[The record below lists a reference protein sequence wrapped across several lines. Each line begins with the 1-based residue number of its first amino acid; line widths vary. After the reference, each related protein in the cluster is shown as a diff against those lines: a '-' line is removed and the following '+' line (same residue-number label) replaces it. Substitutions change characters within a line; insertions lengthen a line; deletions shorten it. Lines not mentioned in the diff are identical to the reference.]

1 LLEKGGST
9 SYNCIVCKDLR
20 EAVHSQTSFG
30 GRVHKLSY
38 VKATIEE
45 ERCEEEFSIE
55 VRSYEDELKS
65 YYILN
70 LKDKAQFQNGF
81 RWIKEILLQHHNFSM
96 WEAYRKLKDVKVFVY
111 SVKTDAFTSKG
122 TDEVRAREVLDFND
136 DVGGLRVSKTDDR
149 KLPTDDYKF
158 VKNELIKIPVYES
171 REIAVEDEYNTDN
184 IVDKIVEKQ
193 VMIRGTVPGTGKSYT
208 CKRMA
213 ELGYKVVFVYPTTRL
228 LQGFEGEAMT
238 VNKFCGISLGD
249 AYVEPFDYSE
259 YDVIVFDEIYFSG
272 LSVYWKI
279 KRFVDMNKD
288 SKIE

>member
-1 LLEKGGST
+1 M
-9 SYNCIVCKDLR
+9 
-20 EAVHSQTSFG
+20 HSQTSFG

-136 DVGGLRVSKTDDR
+136 DVGGLRIE
-149 KLPTDDYKF
+149 
-158 VKNELIKIPVYES
+158 N
-171 REIAVEDEYNTDN
+171 
-184 IVDKIVEKQ
+184 
-193 VMIRGTVPGTGKSYT
+193 
-208 CKRMA
+208 
-213 ELGYKVVFVYPTTRL
+213 YPLTIT
-228 LQGFEGEAMT
+228 
-238 VNKFCGISLGD
+238 SL
-249 AYVEPFDYSE
+249 
-259 YDVIVFDEIYFSG
+259 
-272 LSVYWKI
+272 
-279 KRFVDMNKD
+279 
-288 SKIE
+288 